1 MSAQTFPSIPAGLH
15 RLVPS
20 SGQTTP
26 DLGAIL
32 GPHGTRR
39 KTHEWHAAS
48 HRRPGPP
55 FPDSDRVMTLAP
67 PESPTP
73 APAAGDPAAGWTARL
88 QSPAAARLLLWYVLL
103 LVPTLFF
110 KYSYLRSV
118 ATDGLAAT
126 LASGPFGHLP
136 GLVQYLL
143 LFKGDLAE
151 VLVIVIIAAVAGRL
165 LRIDLAWLVALTS
178 FIAIMVSAANWLSFQ
193 TAGALIARD
202 NLTLAIAWIRQNPL
216 VLLSQP
222 SDRLLVMAGVLML
235 FLAVFW
241 SVSAFLLARYA
252 VAGGRGR
259 IVVRTLAPLA
269 GAAWIAGLIAAVA
282 YRTNG
287 APVPESFRGYWSET
301 AGSLAGFESWHPDG
315 LRLPPVARL
324 DSEYDRVV
332 YPVPRDTNAA
342 ARAAGALAAQLD
354 HPRPAH
360 IVIVS
365 LETAA
370 HRYYPITD
378 NPAYPAFF
386 AMGKQGIV
394 TDHHFTTMPAT
405 MWAIYSMVSGT
416 YPRLGRSLVDYGDF
430 HAGGLAAVLGRHG
443 YESTFIDSY
452 RIDWNPSN
460 GGRHNS
466 RLLRGLG
473 FSNLLEAAPEGGATA
488 TEGSGDDGYAAA
500 VAQEQRSLA
509 SAADRIAAASA
520 HGTKAFVFVATI
532 LGHYPWRTPPGA
544 EGLGND
550 QKIPLIARDLDRC
563 VGEFLQSLRE
573 RGLADSV
580 IVVVTGDHGLR
591 TMAEFRS
598 VGQPME
604 LGPTSFNVPLLI
616 YAPGIITSAI
626 HIPFVTSHV
635 DLAPTLLALVGI
647 HDAPL
652 LLEGGDMLAGT
663 PCGRTTFL
671 LNGSLRPVDGFYR
684 GGEFYALNRFTGD
697 VRVTPGPADPCAGDA
712 APAAGGGPTA
722 DAATAAATAQ
732 TLDRA
737 SQLFDTTAAIFLRQ
751 SGTTREGM
759 AVLDQSRVA
768 H

>member
-1 MSAQTFPSIPAGLH
+1 MP
-15 RLVPS
+15 
-20 SGQTTP
+20 
-26 DLGAIL
+26 
-32 GPHGTRR
+32 
-39 KTHEWHAAS
+39 
-48 HRRPGPP
+48 
-55 FPDSDRVMTLAP
+55 LAP
-67 PESPTP
+67 PESTTAATIAGGP
-73 APAAGDPAAGWTARL
+73 APGWTARL
-88 QSPAAARLLLWYVLL
+88 QSPAAARLVLWYVLL

-136 GLVQYLL
+136 GVVQYLL

-151 VLVIVIIAAVAGRL
+151 VLVIVLIAAIAGRL
-165 LRIDLAWLVALTS
+165 LRIDLAWFVALTS

-202 NLTLAIAWIRQNPL
+202 NLTLAVAWIRQNPL

-235 FLAVFW
+235 ALAAFW
-241 SVSAFLLARYA
+241 SLSAFLLARYA
-252 VAGGRGR
+252 VVGGRER
-259 IVVRTLAPLA
+259 IVVRIVGPAV
-269 GAAWIAGLIAAVA
+269 GAVWIAGLIAAVT
-282 YRTNG
+282 YRTHG

-301 AGSLAGFESWHPDG
+301 AGSLAGFESWRPDA
-315 LRLPPVARL
+315 LRLPSVARL
-324 DSEYDRVV
+324 DSEYDRLV
-332 YPVPRDTNAA
+332 YPVPRDSHSAA
-342 ARAAGALAAQLD
+342 PVAAPLD
-354 HPRPAH
+354 HARPTH
-360 IVIVS
+360 IVIIS
-365 LETAA
+365 LETAP

-378 NPAYPAFF
+378 NPAYPTFF
-386 AMGKQGIV
+386 VMGKQGIV

-430 HAGGLAAVLGRHG
+430 HAGGLAAVLDRHG
-443 YESTFIDSY
+443 YETTFIDSY

-473 FSNLLEAAPEGGATA
+473 FSNLIEAVPDAEPAES
-488 TEGSGDDGYAAA
+488 EGSTDQGYAAA
-500 VAQEQRSLA
+500 VAQERRSLS

-520 HGTKAFVFVATI
+520 HGAKAFVFVATI

-563 VGEFLQSLRE
+563 VGDFLRSLRD

-591 TMAEFRS
+591 TMAEFSS

-604 LGPTSFNVPLLI
+604 LGPISFNVPLLI

-652 LLEGGDMLAGT
+652 LLEGGNMLDGT

-671 LNGSLRPVDGFYR
+671 LNGSLRPVDGYYR
-684 GGEFYALNRFTGD
+684 AGEFYALNRFTGD
-697 VRVTPGPADPCAGDA
+697 VRMTPGPPDPCTSDA
-712 APAAGGGPTA
+712 SPG
-722 DAATAAATAQ
+722 ATSDI
-732 TLDRA
+732 LDRA

-751 SGTTREGM
+751 SGPGRDRMG
-759 AVLDQSRVA
+759 VLDQSRVA

>member
-1 MSAQTFPSIPAGLH
+1 MP
-15 RLVPS
+15 
-20 SGQTTP
+20 
-26 DLGAIL
+26 
-32 GPHGTRR
+32 
-39 KTHEWHAAS
+39 
-48 HRRPGPP
+48 
-55 FPDSDRVMTLAP
+55 LAP
-67 PESPTP
+67 PERTTP
-73 APAAGDPAAGWTARL
+73 ATIAGGPAPGWRARL

-136 GLVQYLL
+136 GVVQYLL

-151 VLVIVIIAAVAGRL
+151 VLVIVLIAAIAGRL
-165 LRIDLAWLVALTS
+165 LRLDLAWLVALSS

-202 NLTLAIAWIRQNPL
+202 NLTLAVAWIRQNPL
-216 VLLSQP
+216 VLLAQP

-235 FLAVFW
+235 FLAALW
-241 SVSAFLLARYA
+241 SLSAFLLARYA

-259 IVVRTLAPLA
+259 IVVRTLGPVI
-269 GAAWIAGLIAAVA
+269 GTVWIAGLVAAVA
-282 YRTNG
+282 YRTHG

-301 AGSLAGFESWHPDG
+301 AGSLAGFESWHPDA
-315 LRLPPVARL
+315 LHLPSVARI
-324 DSEYDRVV
+324 DSEYDRLV
-332 YPVPRDTNAA
+332 YPAPRDARSVAPVAA
-342 ARAAGALAAQLD
+342 PLI

-360 IVIVS
+360 IVVIS
-365 LETAA
+365 LETAP

-378 NPAYPAFF
+378 NSAYPAFF
-386 AMGKQGIV
+386 AMEKQGIV

-430 HAGGLAAVLGRHG
+430 HAGGLAAVLGSHG
-443 YESTFIDSY
+443 YETTFIDSY
-452 RIDWNPSN
+452 RVDWNPSN
-460 GGRHNS
+460 GGHHNS

-473 FSNLLEAAPEGGATA
+473 FSTLLEAAPDAGAAETA
-488 TEGSGDDGYAAA
+488 GSADQGYAAA
-500 VAQEQRSLA
+500 VAQERRSLS
-509 SAADRIAAASA
+509 SAADRIGAASA
-520 HGTKAFVFVATI
+520 HGAKAFVFVATI

-563 VGEFLQSLRE
+563 VGEFLQSLRD

-604 LGPTSFNVPLLI
+604 LGPISFNVPLLI

-652 LLEGGDMLAGT
+652 LLEGGNMLDGT

-671 LNGSLRPVDGFYR
+671 LNGSLRPVDGYYR
-684 GGEFYALNRFTGD
+684 AGRFYALNRFTGD
-697 VRVTPGPADPCAGDA
+697 VRMTPGPPDPCASDA
-712 APAAGGGPTA
+712 APGATPGTGWSTA
-722 DAATAAATAQ
+722 SDAATAAATSR
-732 TLDRA
+732 TLDQA

-751 SGTTREGM
+751 SGPGRDGM
-759 AVLDQSRVA
+759 GVLDQSRVA